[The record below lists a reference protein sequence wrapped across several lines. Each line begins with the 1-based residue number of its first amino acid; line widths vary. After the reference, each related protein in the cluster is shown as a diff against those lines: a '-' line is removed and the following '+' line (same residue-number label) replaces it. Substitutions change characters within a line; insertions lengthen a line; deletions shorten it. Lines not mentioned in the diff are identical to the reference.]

1 MTTILTFAD
10 QVNNFAVR
18 VGSECKRISD
28 LIGTLS
34 SLNTSDK
41 TSIVAAIKEIKTATT
56 TLQGTL
62 NSYST
67 ELSGVKTQQST
78 NTGDISTL
86 KGSMTTLQS
95 NLKTLQDTVDSIE
108 GVLESQ
114 SEIDD
119 SKASTVSTYSS
130 SKVEAVVSDAKTAL
144 KNELLGGAGSAAD
157 TLKELA
163 DLIAAN
169 GSSIATL
176 QTLAAGH
183 VKFDAAQTLSDT
195 QKSTARSN
203 IGAADSATVSGYGTR
218 LTAVETKASTA
229 ETNIATLTSNVG
241 NTSTDFVAAFEAAL
255 AG

>member
-10 QVNNFAVR
+10 QVNNFATR
-18 VGSECKRISD
+18 VGSECKRISG
-28 LIGTLS
+28 LVGALS

-41 TSIVAAIKEIKTATT
+41 TSVVAAIKEVKSATT
-56 TLQGTL
+56 TLQNTL

-78 NTGDISTL
+78 NTGDIGTL
-86 KGSMTTLQS
+86 KGSVTTLQN
-95 NLKTLQDTVDSIE
+95 NLQALQDEVDSIS
-108 GVLESQ
+108 GVLETQ

-119 SKASTVSTYSS
+119 SKSSTKSTYSS
-130 SKVEAVVSDAKTAL
+130 SKVETLIATAK
-144 KNELLGGAGSAAD
+144 NDLLGGAGTAYD

-169 GSSIATL
+169 GASISTL

-183 VKFDAAQTLSDT
+183 VKFDASQSLTDT

-203 IGAADSATVSGYGTR
+203 IGAAASSTVSGYGTR
-218 LTAVETKASTA
+218 LTAVEGKASTN
-229 ETNIATLTSNVG
+229 ETNLATLTSNVG
-241 NTSTDFVAAFEAAL
+241 DTTTNFVAAFEAAL